1 MRKFVTS
8 CIDEKTEYEM
18 VLSEVSYNMAMDW
31 LQRDLEKSI
40 YPREIYRTE
49 SNGTDDMLIYV
60 GIRTIGR
67 NPMTG
72 YEDVWY
78 TNTVIFHYDESR
90 GYLMKE

>member
-1 MRKFVTS
+1 MRRHYS
-8 CIDEKTEYEM
+8 EIDSKTGRTL
-18 VLSEVSYNMAMDW
+18 VLSDASYNMAMDW

-49 SNGTDDMLIYV
+49 NNGTNDMLIYV
-60 GIRTIGR
+60 GIPTVGI

-78 TNTVIFHYDESR
+78 TNTVVFHYDEER
-90 GYLMKE
+90 GYLMQE